1 MKHARRCAVTALFGA
16 AIALPLMV
24 QAADLHEAVVA
35 AHRLAVHARQP
46 DQEVGRIAREVAEGV
61 GEHRA
66 DHVGPDVEEARAG
79 RAASTDAADS
89 LTNLVNGWG
98 YEVRV
103 AYDAAMALATA
114 LIFHPDVML
123 LDLAMPGL
131 DGFQVLEEK
140 QRDPAIRD
148 IPVFII
154 TSRDPSGDPI
164 ISNTFTVT
172 HSGGLSQSNLI
183 ACIHALGEILA
194 PTSPQETQV
203 A

>member
-1 MKHARRCAVTALFGA
+1 LLASLEHLGDHIKTVLIVDDEEDELYLFARYLESNQHEYQILQVTHGKRALNM
-16 AIALPLMV
+16 L
-24 QAADLHEAVVA
+24 
-35 AHRLAVHARQP
+35 RTR
-46 DQEVGRIAREVAEGV
+46 R
-61 GEHRA
+61 
-66 DHVGPDVEEARAG
+66 
-79 RAASTDAADS
+79 
-89 LTNLVNGWG
+89 
-98 YEVRV
+98 
-103 AYDAAMALATA
+103 
-114 LIFHPDVML
+114 PDVML
-123 LDLAMPGL
+123 LDLTMPGL